1 MKKSQKIIFRH
12 YEFGRIFVYE
22 QIRKPKNDTA
32 MKILLAAL
40 LLLTSSTLY
49 AQKDSS
55 RPCPTTDNLER
66 LQGRIIEMQSRMEA
80 AQRRMTESMYNEN
93 RALVERESTRSM
105 ELAQRQI
112 ERARSEVARNQERF
126 VERAAEMQEHALQL
140 RARSQELRERAE
152 GMRKMIHEMT
162 TEMLNDHLIEKGKP
176 VDIEVRDGKLLLNG
190 KEQPPAIYEKYKKY
204 FHDGDLNL
212 HWDPNEGIAI

>member
-55 RPCPTTDNLER
+55 RPCPATDNLER
-66 LQGRIIEMQSRMEA
+66 LQGRLIEMQSRMEA

-93 RALVERESTRSM
+93 RALVEREATRSM

-112 ERARSEVARNQERF
+112 ERAQSEVARNQERF
-126 VERAAEMQEHALQL
+126 VERAAEMQERSLQL

-176 VDIEVRDGKLLLNG
+176 VDIEVRDGKMLING

-204 FHDGDLNL
+204 FHDGDLKL